1 MESKRLK
8 EGDPDYR
15 ELSYRSLPFAYM
27 KINVHFSHSIKSIPQ
42 LNALALK
49 ASIND
54 GLKEIF
60 GLVEGSVIWDLFSI
74 DQSIQSFIVR
84 VPTIGLLRLQN
95 VLFFRTS
102 YQGLKCK
109 FEIVQ
114 YSPFLPML

>member
-27 KINVHFSHSIKSIPQ
+27 KINVHFSHSIKSIPR

-49 ASIND
+49 ATLND

-60 GLVEGSVIWDLFSI
+60 GLVEGSVLWDLFSI

-84 VPTIGLLRLQN
+84 VPTVGLLRLQN

-114 YSPFLPML
+114 SSPFLPML